1 MDHWG
6 NSGDRRRDHLQLLLM
21 AIDLEA
27 PAKLLIGGVWRA
39 ARREQSF
46 DVIEPA
52 TSERMAQVAKADAED
67 VDAAVRAARQ
77 AFDKGAWSNAP
88 ASARARVL
96 SRIADGIRA
105 EVDSLATLEARNA
118 GKPITDARDEVLG
131 AAQCF
136 EYYAGAATR
145 IFGETIPVTA
155 PGLDFTLREP
165 VGVVALIVPWNF
177 PLTIAS
183 WKVAPAL
190 AAGNAAILKPASYTP
205 LTALELGRI
214 ALEAGL
220 PQGVLNVITGPGA
233 STGNAL
239 AGHPGVDKIAFTG
252 ETLTGVSILQQAAPN
267 ITRVSPE
274 LGGKSPNIVFQDA
287 DHEKAVPAAVS
298 SVFGNAGQDCCARSR
313 AFVHR
318 SIVEEF
324 DQRVA
329 AGSRQ
334 LKVGD
339 PLDEGTEVGPLISIR
354 QRERVQGYIEVGRQ
368 EGARLLAGGSALGGA
383 LARGSFLE
391 PTVFDNADNRM
402 RIAQEEI
409 FGPVLTIIPFTDEDE
424 VLRLVND
431 TPYGLSGS
439 IWTRDIGRALRVAR
453 GVRTGVLSINSS
465 RSVHQEAPF
474 GGYKRS
480 GIGRELG
487 MHALQLYTE
496 VKNVF
501 VSLE

>member
-1 MDHWG
+1 MVTVDSPG
-6 NSGDRRRDHLQLLLM
+6 R
-21 AIDLEA
+21 
-27 PAKLLIGGVWRA
+27 LLIGGAWRSGQD
-39 ARREQSF
+39 EKTF
-46 DVIEPA
+46 EIVEPA
-52 TSERMAQVAKADAED
+52 TSEVMATAAVASPED
-67 VDAAVRAARQ
+67 VEAAVTAART
-77 AFDKGAWSNAP
+77 AFEGGAWSDAP
-88 ASARARVL
+88 ASARAKVL
-96 SRIADGIRA
+96 YRIAELIRS
-105 EVDSLATLEARNA
+105 EVDQLATLEARNA
-118 GKPITDARDEVLG
+118 GKPIRDARDEVLG

-190 AAGNAAILKPASYTP
+190 
-205 LTALELGRI
+205 ELGRI

-220 PQGVLNVITGPGA
+220 PEGVLNVITGPG
-233 STGNAL
+233 STTGSAL

-267 ITRVSPE
+267 ITRVSLE
-274 LGGKSPNIVFQDA
+274 LGGKSPNIIFADA
-287 DHEKAVPAAVS
+287 DLEKAAPAAVN

-318 SIVEEF
+318 SIAEEF

-329 AGSRQ
+329 AGSRK
-334 LKVGD
+334 LTIGD
-339 PLDEGTEVGPLISIR
+339 PLDARTEVGPLISMK
-354 QRERVQGYIEVGRQ
+354 QRARVQGYIQVGRQ
-368 EGARLLAGGSALGGA
+368 EGARLLAGGSAPGGHLSA
-383 LARGSFLE
+383 GSFLE
-391 PTVFDNADNRM
+391 PTVFDRADNRM

-424 VLRLVND
+424 VLGLVND

-453 GVRTGVLSINSS
+453 GVKTGVLSINSS

-501 VSLE
+501 ISLE

>member
-1 MDHWG
+1 MVTLD
-6 NSGDRRRDHLQLLLM
+6 N
-21 AIDLEA
+21 
-27 PAKLLIGGVWRA
+27 PAQLLIGGRWRSGQ
-39 ARREQSF
+39 EEKTF
-46 DVIEPA
+46 DIVEPA
-52 TSERMAQVAKADAED
+52 TSEVMARAAIAAPAD
-67 VDAAVRAARQ
+67 VDAAVTAARAA
-77 AFDKGAWSNAP
+77 FEGGTWSNAP
-88 ASARARVL
+88 ASARAKVL
-96 SRIADGIRA
+96 YKIAELIRS
-105 EVDSLATLEARNA
+105 EVDQLARLEARNA
-118 GKPITDARDEVLG
+118 GKPIRDARDEVLG

-177 PLTIAS
+177 PLTIAA

-205 LTALELGRI
+205 LTALALGRL

-220 PQGVLNVITGPGA
+220 PEGVLNVITGPGA
-233 STGNAL
+233 TTGNAL

-267 ITRVSPE
+267 ITRVSLE
-274 LGGKSPNIVFQDA
+274 LGGKSPNIIFDDA
-287 DHEKAVPAAVS
+287 DLEKAVPAAVN

-318 SIVEEF
+318 SIAEEF

-339 PLDEGTEVGPLISIR
+339 PLDAATEIGPLISMK
-354 QRERVQGYIEVGRQ
+354 QRERVQGYVEVGQR
-368 EGARLLAGGSALGGA
+368 EGARLLAGGSVPGGA
-383 LARGSFLE
+383 LARGSYLE
-391 PTVFDNADNRM
+391 PTVFDRADNRM

-409 FGPVLTIIPFTDEDE
+409 FGPVLTIIPFSDEEE

-453 GVRTGVLSINSS
+453 GVRTGVLSINTS

>member
-1 MDHWG
+1 MITTE
-6 NSGDRRRDHLQLLLM
+6 RPTQ
-21 AIDLEA
+21 
-27 PAKLLIGGVWRA
+27 LLIGGSWRA
-39 ARREQSF
+39 GEGEKTF
-46 DVIEPA
+46 DVVEPA
-52 TSERMAQVAKADAED
+52 TSQVMARAAIASPAD
-67 VDAAVRAARQ
+67 VDAAVKAARV
-77 AFDKGAWSNAP
+77 AFEAGAWSNAA

-96 SRIADGIRA
+96 YKIAELIRSDA
-105 EVDSLATLEARNA
+105 ERLATLEARNA
-118 GKPITDARDEVLG
+118 GKPIRDARDEVMG

-145 IFGETIPVTA
+145 IFGETIPVSA

-205 LTALELGRI
+205 LTALELGRL

-220 PQGVLNVITGPGA
+220 PPGVLNVLTGSGA
-233 STGNAL
+233 TTGTAL

-267 ITRVSPE
+267 ITRVSLE
-274 LGGKSPNIVFQDA
+274 LGGKSPNIIFDDA
-287 DHEKAVPAAVS
+287 DLEKAAPAAVN

-318 SIVEEF
+318 SIADEF

-329 AGSRQ
+329 AGSKQ
-334 LKVGD
+334 LRVGD
-339 PLDEGTEVGPLISIR
+339 PLDAATEVGPLISMK
-354 QRERVQGYIEVGRQ
+354 QRERVEGYIEVGRQ
-368 EGARLLAGGSALGGA
+368 EGARLLAGGSAPGGP

-391 PTVFDNADNRM
+391 PTVFDRAENRM

>member
-1 MDHWG
+1 MITVE
-6 NSGDRRRDHLQLLLM
+6 S
-21 AIDLEA
+21 
-27 PAKLLIGGVWRA
+27 PAKLLIGGEWRSGQ
-39 ARREQSF
+39 EEKTF
-46 DVIEPA
+46 DIVEPA
-52 TSERMAQVAKADAED
+52 TSEVMARAAVASPAD
-67 VDAAVRAARQ
+67 VDRAVKAARD
-77 AFDKGAWSNAP
+77 AFERGSWSEAP
-88 ASARARVL
+88 ASGRAKVL
-96 SRIADGIRA
+96 YKIAELIRA
-105 EVDSLATLEARNA
+105 DVDWLATLEARNA
-118 GKPITDARDEVLG
+118 GKPIRDARDEVLG

-220 PQGVLNVITGPGA
+220 PEGVLNVITGPGA
-233 STGNAL
+233 TTGNAL
-239 AGHPGVDKIAFTG
+239 AGHPGIDKIAFTG

-267 ITRVSPE
+267 ITRVSLE
-274 LGGKSPNIVFQDA
+274 LGGKSPNIIFQDA
-287 DHEKAVPAAVS
+287 DLEKAVPAAVS

-318 SIVEEF
+318 SIAEEF

-339 PLDEGTEVGPLISIR
+339 PLDSATEIGPLISMK
-354 QRERVQGYIEVGRQ
+354 QRERVSAYVEVGQR
-368 EGARLLAGGSALGGA
+368 EGARLLSGGSAPGGA
-383 LARGSFLE
+383 LARGSYLE
-391 PTVFDNADNRM
+391 PTVFDRADNRM

-409 FGPVLTIIPFTDEDE
+409 FGPVLTIIPFSDEDE
-424 VLRLVND
+424 VLGLVND

-453 GVRTGVLSINSS
+453 GVKTGVLSINSS

>member
-1 MDHWG
+1 MITTE
-6 NSGDRRRDHLQLLLM
+6 RPTQ
-21 AIDLEA
+21 
-27 PAKLLIGGVWRA
+27 LLIGGTWRA
-39 ARREQSF
+39 GQEDRTF
-46 DVIEPA
+46 DVVEPA
-52 TSERMAQVAKADAED
+52 TSEVMAKAAVASPAD
-67 VDAAVRAARQ
+67 VDTAVTAARAA
-77 AFDKGAWSNAP
+77 FDAGTWSNAA
-88 ASARARVL
+88 ASARAKVL
-96 SRIADGIRA
+96 YKIAELIRS
-105 EVDSLATLEARNA
+105 EVDQLATLEARNA
-118 GKPITDARDEVLG
+118 GKPIRDARDEVLG

-220 PQGVLNVITGPGA
+220 PEGVLNVITGPGI
-233 STGNAL
+233 STGSAL
-239 AGHPGVDKIAFTG
+239 AGHAGVDKIAFTG
-252 ETLTGVSILQQAAPN
+252 ETLTGVNILQQAAPN
-267 ITRVSPE
+267 ITRVSLE
-274 LGGKSPNIVFQDA
+274 LGGKSPNIIFADA
-287 DHEKAVPAAVS
+287 DLEKAAPAAVN

-318 SIVEEF
+318 SIADEF

-329 AGSRQ
+329 AGARK
-334 LKVGD
+334 LNVGD
-339 PLDEGTEVGPLISIR
+339 PLDARTDVGPLISMK
-354 QRERVQGYIEVGRQ
+354 QRARVQGYIQIGRQ
-368 EGARLLAGGSALGGA
+368 EGARLLAGGSAPGGH
-383 LARGSFLE
+383 LAAGSFLE
-391 PTVFDNADNRM
+391 PTVFDRADNRM

-409 FGPVLTIIPFTDEDE
+409 FGPVLTIIPFAEEDE

-439 IWTRDIGRALRVAR
+439 IWTRDIGRALRIAR

-501 VSLE
+501 ISLE

>member
-1 MDHWG
+1 MITTE
-6 NSGDRRRDHLQLLLM
+6 RPTQ
-21 AIDLEA
+21 
-27 PAKLLIGGVWRA
+27 LLIGGTWRA
-39 ARREQSF
+39 GEGDKTF
-46 DVIEPA
+46 DVVEPA
-52 TSERMAQVAKADAED
+52 TSELLAKAAVASPAD
-67 VDAAVRAARQ
+67 VDAAVKAARS
-77 AFDKGAWSNAP
+77 AFEGGAWSNAA
-88 ASARARVL
+88 ASARAKVL
-96 SRIADGIRA
+96 YKIAELIRA
-105 EVDSLATLEARNA
+105 DVDRLADIPLVVDHFR
-118 GKPITDARDEVLG
+118 
-131 AAQCF
+131 
-136 EYYAGAATR
+136 YYAGWATKVE
-145 IFGETIPVTA
+145 GETIPVSA

-220 PQGVLNVITGPGA
+220 PEGVLNVITGPGA
-233 STGNAL
+233 TTGNAL
-239 AGHPGVDKIAFTG
+239 AGHPGIDKIAFTG

-267 ITRVSPE
+267 ITRVSLE
-274 LGGKSPNIVFQDA
+274 LGGKSPNIIFQDA
-287 DHEKAVPAAVS
+287 DLEKAVPAAVN

-318 SIVEEF
+318 SIAEEF

-329 AGSRQ
+329 QGSRQ
-334 LKVGD
+334 LRLGD
-339 PLDEGTEVGPLISIR
+339 PLDPATEVGPLISMK
-354 QRERVQGYIEVGRQ
+354 QRERVSAYVEVGQR
-368 EGARLLAGGSALGGA
+368 EGARLLSGGAAPGGA
-383 LARGSFLE
+383 LARGSYLE
-391 PTVFDNADNRM
+391 PTVFDRADNRM

-439 IWTRDIGRALRVAR
+439 IWTRDIGRALRMAR
-453 GVRTGVLSINSS
+453 GVKTGVLSINSS

-501 VSLE
+501 ISLE

>member
-1 MDHWG
+1 MITTE
-6 NSGDRRRDHLQLLLM
+6 RPTQ
-21 AIDLEA
+21 
-27 PAKLLIGGVWRA
+27 LLIGGRWRPG
-39 ARREQSF
+39 EGEKTF

-52 TSERMAQVAKADAED
+52 TSEVMAR
-67 VDAAVRAARQ
+67 AAVASPADVETAVKAAR
-77 AFDKGAWSNAP
+77 ASFEGGAWSNAA
-88 ASARARVL
+88 ASARAKVL
-96 SRIADGIRA
+96 YKVADLIRSN
-105 EVDSLATLEARNA
+105 VDRLATLEARNA
-118 GKPITDARDEVLG
+118 GKPIRDAHDEVMG

-177 PLTIAS
+177 PLMIAS

-190 AAGNAAILKPASYTP
+190 AAGNSAILKPASYTP
-205 LTALELGRI
+205 LTALELGRL

-220 PQGVLNVITGPGA
+220 PEGVLNVITGPGA
-233 STGNAL
+233 TTGNAL
-239 AGHPGVDKIAFTG
+239 AGHPGIDKIAFTG

-267 ITRVSPE
+267 ITRVSLE
-274 LGGKSPNIVFQDA
+274 LGGKSPNIIFEDA
-287 DHEKAVPAAVS
+287 DLEKAVPAAVN

-318 SIVEEF
+318 SIAEEF

-339 PLDEGTEVGPLISIR
+339 PLDAGTEIGPLISMK
-354 QRERVQGYIEVGRQ
+354 QRERVQGYVELGQR
-368 EGARLLAGGSALGGA
+368 EGARLLAGGSVPGGA
-383 LARGSFLE
+383 LALGSYLE
-391 PTVFDNADNRM
+391 PTVFDHADNRM

-424 VLRLVND
+424 VLQLVND

-453 GVRTGVLSINSS
+453 GVRTGVLSINST

>member
-1 MDHWG
+1 MVTTRTQG
-6 NSGDRRRDHLQLLLM
+6 Q
-21 AIDLEA
+21 
-27 PAKLLIGGVWRA
+27 LLIGGTWRHGQGEA
-39 ARREQSF
+39 TFEI
-46 DVIEPA
+46 VEPA
-52 TSERMAQVAKADAED
+52 TSEVMATAAVASVAD
-67 VDAAVRAARQ
+67 VDAAVTAARAA
-77 AFDKGAWSNAP
+77 FEGGAWSNAA
-88 ASARARVL
+88 ASARAKVL
-96 SRIADGIRA
+96 YRIAELIRSD
-105 EVDSLATLEARNA
+105 VDRLATLEARNA
-118 GKPITDARDEVLG
+118 GKPIRDARDEVLG

-177 PLTIAS
+177 PLTIAA

-220 PQGVLNVITGPGA
+220 PEGVLNVITGPGGT
-233 STGNAL
+233 TGNAL

-267 ITRVSPE
+267 ITRVSLE
-274 LGGKSPNIVFQDA
+274 LGGKSPNIIFADA
-287 DHEKAVPAAVS
+287 DLEKAAPAAVN

-318 SIVEEF
+318 SIAEEF

-339 PLDEGTEVGPLISIR
+339 PLDPVTEIGPLISMK
-354 QRERVQGYIEVGRQ
+354 QRERVQGYVEVGQR
-368 EGARLLAGGSALGGA
+368 EGARLLAGGSVPGGA
-383 LARGSFLE
+383 LTRGSYLE
-391 PTVFDNADNRM
+391 PTVFDRADNRM

-409 FGPVLTIIPFTDEDE
+409 FGPVLTIISFSDEEE
-424 VLRLVND
+424 VLGLVND

-453 GVRTGVLSINSS
+453 GVKTGVLSINST

>member
-1 MDHWG
+1 MVTQD
-6 NSGDRRRDHLQLLLM
+6 
-21 AIDLEA
+21 A
-27 PAKLLIGGVWRA
+27 PAQLLIGGRWRHGQ
-39 ARREQSF
+39 EEKTF
-46 DVIEPA
+46 DIVEPA
-52 TSERMAQVAKADAED
+52 TSEVMARAAIASAAD
-67 VDAAVRAARQ
+67 VDTAVSAARAA
-77 AFDKGAWSNAP
+77 FDGGAWSNAP
-88 ASARARVL
+88 ASARAKVL
-96 SRIADGIRA
+96 YKIAELIRA
-105 EVDSLATLEARNA
+105 NVDRLATLEARNA
-118 GKPITDARDEVLG
+118 GKPIRDARDEVLG

-145 IFGETIPVTA
+145 IYGETIPVTA

-205 LTALELGRI
+205 LTALELGRL

-220 PQGVLNVITGPGA
+220 PEGLLNVITGPGGT
-233 STGNAL
+233 TGSAL

-267 ITRVSPE
+267 ITRVSLE
-274 LGGKSPNIVFQDA
+274 LGGKSPNIIFEDA
-287 DHEKAVPAAVS
+287 DLEKAAPAAVN

-318 SIVEEF
+318 SIAEEF

-329 AGSRQ
+329 AGSKR

-339 PLDEGTEVGPLISIR
+339 PLDAGTEVGPLISMK
-354 QRERVQGYIEVGRQ
+354 QRDRVQGYIEVGQQ
-368 EGARLLAGGSALGGA
+368 EGARLLTGGSTPGGP

-391 PTVFDNADNRM
+391 PTVFDRADNRM

-409 FGPVLTIIPFTDEDE
+409 FGPVLTIIPFAEEEE
-424 VLRLVND
+424 VLRLVNES
-431 TPYGLSGS
+431 PYGLSGS

-487 MHALQLYTE
+487 MAALQLYTE

>member
-1 MDHWG
+1 MITTE
-6 NSGDRRRDHLQLLLM
+6 RPTQ
-21 AIDLEA
+21 
-27 PAKLLIGGVWRA
+27 LLIGGTWRA
-39 ARREQSF
+39 GEGDKTF
-46 DVIEPA
+46 DVVEPA
-52 TSERMAQVAKADAED
+52 TSEVLAKAAVASPAD
-67 VDAAVRAARQ
+67 VDAAVKAARS
-77 AFDKGAWSNAP
+77 AFEGGAWSDAA
-88 ASARARVL
+88 ASARAKVL
-96 SRIADGIRA
+96 YKIAELIRA
-105 EVDSLATLEARNA
+105 DVDRLAILEARNA
-118 GKPITDARDEVLG
+118 GKPIRDARDEVLG

-220 PQGVLNVITGPGA
+220 PEGVLNVITGPGA
-233 STGNAL
+233 TTGNAL

-267 ITRVSPE
+267 ITRVSLE
-274 LGGKSPNIVFQDA
+274 LGGKSPNIIFQDA
-287 DHEKAVPAAVS
+287 DLDKAVPAAVS

-318 SIVEEF
+318 SIAEEF

-329 AGSRQ
+329 LGSRQ
-334 LKVGD
+334 LTIGD
-339 PLDEGTEVGPLISIR
+339 PLDAATEVGPLISMK
-354 QRERVQGYIEVGRQ
+354 QRERVQAYVEVGQR
-368 EGARLLAGGSALGGA
+368 EGARLLSGGSAPGGA
-383 LARGSFLE
+383 LARGSYLE
-391 PTVFDNADNRM
+391 PTVFDRADNRM

-409 FGPVLTIIPFTDEDE
+409 FGPVLTIIPFDDENE

-453 GVRTGVLSINSS
+453 GVKTGVLSINSS

>member
-1 MDHWG
+1 MITTE
-6 NSGDRRRDHLQLLLM
+6 RPTQ
-21 AIDLEA
+21 
-27 PAKLLIGGVWRA
+27 LLIGGSWRPG
-39 ARREQSF
+39 EGEKTF
-46 DVIEPA
+46 DVVEPA
-52 TSERMAQVAKADAED
+52 TSDVMARAAVASPAD
-67 VDAAVRAARQ
+67 VDAAVKAARAAFE
-77 AFDKGAWSNAP
+77 AGSWSNAA
-88 ASARARVL
+88 ASARAKVL
-96 SRIADGIRA
+96 YKIADLIRSNA
-105 EVDSLATLEARNA
+105 ERLATLEARNA
-118 GKPITDARDEVLG
+118 GKPIRDARDEVMG

-205 LTALELGRI
+205 LTALELGRL

-220 PQGVLNVITGPGA
+220 PEGVLNVITGPGA
-233 STGNAL
+233 STGSAL

-267 ITRVSPE
+267 ITRVSLE
-274 LGGKSPNIVFQDA
+274 LGGKSPNIVFADA
-287 DHEKAVPAAVS
+287 DLEKAAPAAVN

-318 SIVEEF
+318 SIAEEF

-329 AGSRQ
+329 AGSKQ

-339 PLDEGTEVGPLISIR
+339 PLDAGTEVGPLISMK

-368 EGARLLAGGSALGGA
+368 EGARLLAGGSAPGGP
-383 LARGSFLE
+383 LARGSFLD

>member
-1 MDHWG
+1 MLTVE
-6 NSGDRRRDHLQLLLM
+6 S
-21 AIDLEA
+21 
-27 PAKLLIGGVWRA
+27 PAQLLIGGRWHA
-39 ARREQSF
+39 GEHEETF
-46 DVIEPA
+46 DILEPA
-52 TSERMAQVAKADAED
+52 TSEVMARGAVASPAD
-67 VDAAVRAARQ
+67 VDAAVKTART
-77 AFDKGAWSNAP
+77 AFDSGAWSNMP
-88 ASARARVL
+88 ASGRAKVLYRVAELIRRDVDRL
-96 SRIADGIRA
+96 SI
-105 EVDSLATLEARNA
+105 LEARNA
-118 GKPITDARDEVLG
+118 GKPIRDARDEVMG

-145 IFGETIPVTA
+145 IFGETIPVTS

-205 LTALELGRI
+205 LSALELGRI
-214 ALEAGL
+214 GLEAGL
-220 PQGVLNVITGPGA
+220 PEGVLNVITGPGGL
-233 STGNAL
+233 TGNAL

-252 ETLTGVSILQQAAPN
+252 ETLTGVSILQRAAPN
-267 ITRVSPE
+267 ITRVSLE
-274 LGGKSPNIVFQDA
+274 LGGKSPNIVFDDA
-287 DHEKAVPAAVS
+287 DLEKAVPASVG

-318 SIVEEF
+318 RIAEEF

-329 AGSRQ
+329 EATNA

-339 PLDEGTEVGPLISIR
+339 PLDEKTEMGPLISVK
-354 QRERVQGYIEVGRQ
+354 QRERVQGYIEIGKR
-368 EGARLLAGGSALGGA
+368 EGARLIAGGSMPTVEGAAGG
-383 LARGSFLE
+383 GSFLE
-391 PTVFDNADNRM
+391 PTVFDQASNAM

-409 FGPVLTIIPFTDEDE
+409 FGPVLTIIPFKDEAE
-424 VLRLVND
+424 MIQLVND
-431 TPYGLSGS
+431 NQYGLSGS
-439 IWTRDIGRALRVAR
+439 IWTRDIGRALRVAKA
-453 GVRTGVLSINSS
+453 VRTGVISINSS

-501 VSLE
+501 VSLD